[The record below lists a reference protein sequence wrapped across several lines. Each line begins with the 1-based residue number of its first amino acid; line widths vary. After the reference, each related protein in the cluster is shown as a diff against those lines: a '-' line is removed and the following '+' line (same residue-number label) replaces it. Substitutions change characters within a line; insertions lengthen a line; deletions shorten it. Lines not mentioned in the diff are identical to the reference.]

1 MFMVAGPESLDLL
14 WSRARARTVFMV
26 VGPVPRD
33 MPGSRVVPLDG
44 AVASGSASGIT
55 ACRRVGFA
63 RFSEL
68 VRSLI
73 PLR

>member
-14 WSRARARTVFMV
+14 WSR
-26 VGPVPRD
+26 GPEPHD

-68 VRSLI
+68 VRSLS